1 MGRDWEE
8 GFDAVQNYLISF
20 KFNFFYVQVKMSD
33 HTLMKTIEMAI
44 TFGKQVL
51 VENVGRELDPSLEPI
66 LLQ

>member
-1 MGRDWEE
+1 
-8 GFDAVQNYLISF
+8 
-20 KFNFFYVQVKMSD
+20 MSD